1 MIPVSRLVPASVEFV
16 LRQAPLTPEKVEFA
30 WRHVVGPALAK
41 VTTVSLDGR
50 VLRVTTESAAWQR
63 EIEKATAMIRTR
75 MARILGDGVVAGFD
89 VTVGP
94 R

>member
-1 MIPVSRLVPASVEFV
+1 M

-41 VTTVSLDGR
+41 VTTVSLHGK
-50 VLRVTTESAAWQR
+50 VLRVTTENAAWRR
-63 EIEKATAMIRTR
+63 EIEKATAIIRAR
-75 MARILGDGVVAGFD
+75 LARILGDGVVAGFD
-89 VTVGP
+89 VVI